1 MFNPGRFRRTPL
13 ALLLV
18 MPLTACHLP
27 QRVFAPDAY
36 FHDRAVE
43 YVEQGLDEQALRA
56 FTRAIEQNPRLV
68 EAHMGLGAIHR
79 KLGSLVEASNAYRI
93 AAELAPMSFD
103 AHYHLGE
110 VQHLMGRFADATR
123 AYLQA
128 LAIAPDDFDTNNNLA
143 TVYLQQ
149 GRPGMAIPFA
159 ERATQIAPDDQ
170 AAWVNLA
177 SALSL
182 DGQLDEAVNAYR
194 HAAELGAIDT
204 PILLGLADA
213 HIRLEHYDRARIVL
227 AAQIRQAPSALAH
240 ERMGYVLYKA
250 RRYEDALEHYRQ
262 AVTLAPDDT
271 AALNGLG
278 VSLMT
283 LYLHQHR
290 LVKAHRDEALDAWRR
305 SLEVDINQPRIRSL
319 LRKYTPRG

>member
-1 MFNPGRFRRTPL
+1 MRHPGRLRRS
-13 ALLLV
+13 LLMTIV
-18 MPLTACHLP
+18 VTPLTACHLP
-27 QRVFAPDAY
+27 QRVFDPDQY

-56 FTRAIEQNPRLV
+56 FARAIEQNPRLV
-68 EAHMGLGAIHR
+68 EAHMGLGAIHQKR
-79 KLGSLVEASNAYRI
+79 GSLVEASNAYRT
-93 AAELAPMSFD
+93 ATELAPMSFD
-103 AHYHLGE
+103 AHFHLGE

-128 LAIAPDDFDTNNNLA
+128 LAIAPDDFNTNNSLA

-182 DGQLDEAVNAYR
+182 DGQLDAAVDAYR
-194 HAAELGAIDT
+194 HAAELGAIDA

-213 HIRLEHYDRARIVL
+213 HIRLEHYDRARVVL

-240 ERMGYVLYKA
+240 ERMGYVLYKS
-250 RRYEDALEHYRQ
+250 RRFEDALEHYQQ
-262 AVTLAPDDT
+262 AVELAPDDT

-283 LYLHQHR
+283 LYLQQHR
-290 LVKAHRDEALDAWRR
+290 LVKAHRDGALDAWRR
-305 SLEVDINQPRIRSL
+305 SLEIDINQPRIRDL
-319 LRKYTPRG
+319 LQKYTPRG